1 MNNINV
7 MIIISQILGKIMIV
21 MMRTLLLKKKKK
33 FIKVFNTKKITNN
46 KTNIIPMKTQH
57 NNLKITLYIKVSL
70 KRINIL

>member
-1 MNNINV
+1 
-7 MIIISQILGKIMIV
+7 